1 MLQHVDARTL
11 GELER
16 GQESCSH
23 SMSAALVKIAVLCL
37 SACLSVCLEI
47 RCMSRVLCECRTV
60 KQLSETA
67 TLRKMDEMA
76 TRGAVHQGRVDIALK
91 DENTKHVHVHV
102 IMSLFFFSYT

>member
-11 GELER
+11 GELQR

-37 SACLSVCLEI
+37 CAWLSVCLEI

-60 KQLSETA
+60 KQPSETA
-67 TLRKMDEMA
+67 TLTKMDEMA
-76 TRGAVHQGRVDIALK
+76 TRGAVYQGRVDIALK
-91 DENTKHVHVHV
+91 DENTKHVH
-102 IMSLFFFSYT
+102 I